1 MKRQI
6 KRSQSRGLIIL
17 SIFLFCVAPA
27 LIAQTERITN
37 YESRITVNSDASLT
51 VIEKISVR
59 SAGNKIRH
67 GIYRDFPTSYRTSL
81 GDRTIRGFDV
91 LGVTRDGLEENY
103 RVENQIG
110 IKRVYI
116 GSKDLELP
124 PGNYTYTITY
134 TTTRQI
140 GYFPNFD
147 ELYWNVTGNEW
158 DFPIDRASAT
168 IILPGEASQHI
179 ISTAGYTGLKGET
192 GKAFAVEK
200 NNFGEIFF
208 RTTAPLDMHE
218 GLTVAVS
225 WPKGY
230 VVESSGADEALYFFS
245 DNFGT
250 IALLFG
256 IVIVL
261 LYYLIVWKQFGKDPE
276 KGTII
281 PQYTPPKDIPP
292 SAMRFIMHMGFDD
305 KSFAAAIIN
314 LAVKG
319 YLRISEVV
327 DVSDAKV
334 IFVLRR
340 VNPNITGLA
349 PAEESLGEDLF
360 AGGDELEMKQTNRA
374 QIFAALKNFKKSL
387 QKSYE
392 LFYFITNKR
401 YFIMGAVLSALIL
414 IAAVLMYDMGG
425 PGIFSLVWLGGWSC
439 GVGILLAR
447 VISSWKV
454 VLKTGVRGMGS
465 ATAAWASTV
474 FFLPFLFFEIVGFT
488 LLGSLTSVTMLVTMG
503 ALVCINYLFYR
514 LLKAP
519 TRAGRK
525 LMDVIDGFRMY
536 LSVAEKD
543 ELKTANLP
551 EKTSELY
558 ERYLPYALALDVEN
572 KWSEKFSNV
581 LSRIG
586 EGQTS
591 GYSPSWYSGSHW
603 STFGAAGFAAA
614 FGGAL
619 ASSVSS
625 SSGSSGGGSS
635 GGGGGGGGG
644 GW

>member
-17 SIFLFCVAPA
+17 AIFLFCAAPS
-27 LIAQTERITN
+27 LFAQTERITN
-37 YESRITVNSDASLT
+37 YETRITVNSDASLT
-51 VIEKISVR
+51 VVEKISVQ
-59 SAGNKIRH
+59 SAGDKIRH
-67 GIYRDFPTSYRTSL
+67 GIYRDFPTTYRTSL

-91 LGVTRDGLEENY
+91 LGVTRDGLEEIY

-110 IKRVYI
+110 SKRVYI
-116 GSKDLELP
+116 GSKDVELP

-140 GYFPNFD
+140 GFFSNFD

-168 IILPGEASQHI
+168 IILPGEASHHI

-192 GKAFAVEK
+192 GKAFDVEK
-200 NNFGEIFF
+200 NNLGEIFF
-208 RTTAPLDMHE
+208 RTTVPLDLNE

-230 VVESSGADEALYFFS
+230 VVEPSGADEALYFFS
-245 DNFGT
+245 DNLGT
-250 IALLFG
+250 IVLIFG
-256 IVIVL
+256 IIVVL

-281 PQYTPPKDIPP
+281 PRYTPPNDIPP
-292 SAMRFIMHMGFDD
+292 AAMRFIARMGFDH
-305 KSFAAAIIN
+305 KTFAAAIIN
-314 LAVKG
+314 LAVRG
-319 YLRISEVV
+319 YLKIEEEKNSFKLKRINP
-327 DVSDAKV
+327 DAA
-334 IFVLRR
+334 
-340 VNPNITGLA
+340 GLS
-349 PAEESLGEDLF
+349 PAEQSLGSMLFQYDGDLELKQSNNTII
-360 AGGDELEMKQTNRA
+360 AGAIKS
-374 QIFAALKNFKKSL
+374 FKKSL
-387 QKSYE
+387 SKSYE
-392 LFYFITNKR
+392 MFYFITNRR
-401 YFIMGAVLSALIL
+401 YFFPGVGLSAIIL
-414 IAAVLMYDMGG
+414 IAAIIIGG
-425 PGIFSLVWLGGWSC
+425 SAGLDIFSLSWLGGWGTAV
-439 GVGILLAR
+439 GVMLTR
-447 VISSWKV
+447 VISSWRV
-454 VLKTGVRGMGS
+454 VLKTGFRGMAH
-465 ATAAWASTV
+465 ATIVWTSTIIL
-474 FFLPFLFFEIVGFT
+474 LPFLGGLILGFAI
-488 LLGSLTSVTMLVTMG
+488 LGSASSFTMIVMVV
-503 ALVCINYLFYR
+503 ALVFINYLFYR

-525 LMDVIDGFRMY
+525 LMDVVEGFKMY

-572 KWSEKFSNV
+572 EWSEKFSDV

-644 GW
+644 GGW